1 MESGLAMLLSVILAC
16 GSFIAT
22 GIHDYSKK
30 HTDKYHHDNNK

>member
-1 MESGLAMLLSVILAC
+1 MESGLAILLSVILAC

-30 HTDKYHHDNNK
+30 HTKYHHKNK